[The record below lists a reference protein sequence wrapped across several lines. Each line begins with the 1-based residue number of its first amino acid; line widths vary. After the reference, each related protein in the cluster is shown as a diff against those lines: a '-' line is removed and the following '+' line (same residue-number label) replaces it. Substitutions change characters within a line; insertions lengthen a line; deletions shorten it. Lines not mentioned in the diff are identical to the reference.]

1 MYITG
6 PRPRSVPFWLSRSRC
21 RSEIRQVLLG
31 RRGSAVEDASCESLS
46 IFHLVFLFFRLILFL
61 VLKVNTDRESIYRD
75 IFLQGRSAILS
86 EQRAET
92 FVDAVFLDERT
103 VFAVTNR
110 GVVVELV
117 EKKVRERPLI
127 VFDLLEE
134 LSSVEIGLCRADLPL
149 TH

>member
-1 MYITG
+1 M
-6 PRPRSVPFWLSRSRC
+6 
-21 RSEIRQVLLG
+21 
-31 RRGSAVEDASCESLS
+31 
-46 IFHLVFLFFRLILFL
+46 ILFL